1 MSDVVMKEI
10 ATFDAEDGVVLKV
23 FAGPKYYRLQ
33 FFEEGDLVLNWN
45 ELFCSEAKALAA
57 AKSLC
62 EIDS

>member
-1 MSDVVMKEI
+1 MTDVVMTEI
-10 ATFDAEDGVVLKV
+10 AAFDAEDGVVLKV

-33 FFEEGDLVLNWN
+33 FFEDNELILNWN

-62 EIDS
+62 EIKD